1 MHVSRQSPPTALY
14 QLLGSIPFIPL
25 FAILILG
32 PSAPPSGREP
42 RFLLPFSNPP
52 PPPLARLTDT
62 NVSHDNATTG
72 RPTANFV
79 SIRGFRCRAVIND
92 GAEAP
97 PPRSRL
103 ISPCAS
109 LLARPFNTLAIESS
123 SQDWPERTETERMER
138 KRGLDLDARATTFLP
153 LKDNFNLGRREI
165 LRLFPL
171 PSSSLVGDNLQQ
183 WSNR

>member
-1 MHVSRQSPPTALY
+1 M
-14 QLLGSIPFIPL
+14 
-25 FAILILG
+25 
-32 PSAPPSGREP
+32 
-42 RFLLPFSNPP
+42 
-52 PPPLARLTDT
+52 
-62 NVSHDNATTG
+62 
-72 RPTANFV
+72 
-79 SIRGFRCRAVIND
+79 IND

-103 ISPCAS
+103 ISPCVS

-123 SQDWPERTETERMER
+123 SQDWPELERMETERMER
-138 KRGLDLDARATTFLP
+138 KRGLDLDARATFLP

>member
-1 MHVSRQSPPTALY
+1 MHVSRQSPPMALY
-14 QLLGSIPFIPL
+14 QLLGSIPFHPPFRDSDTWPL
-25 FAILILG
+25 CSIWKGAVLSSSIFQPSSSSLG
-32 PSAPPSGREP
+32 ST
-42 RFLLPFSNPP
+42 N
-52 PPPLARLTDT
+52 T

-123 SQDWPERTETERMER
+123 SQDWPELERMETERVER

>member
-1 MHVSRQSPPTALY
+1 M
-14 QLLGSIPFIPL
+14 
-25 FAILILG
+25 
-32 PSAPPSGREP
+32 
-42 RFLLPFSNPP
+42 
-52 PPPLARLTDT
+52 
-62 NVSHDNATTG
+62 
-72 RPTANFV
+72 
-79 SIRGFRCRAVIND
+79 IND

-123 SQDWPERTETERMER
+123 SQDWPELERMETERVER

-171 PSSSLVGDNLQQ
+171 PS
-183 WSNR
+183 WPAIICSNGAIDKPLAGRERRTTTKEATRLGLLTFPYVPRVVAANYASPAGGPQTGNETTRVSISFHIYVYTRARYTRALCKAGGPFKTGRLEAQSD